1 MQKICIFIFYWF
13 FPNGNILQK
22 TIVQYYNQ
30 EVDTNT
36 IKIQNIFITIRISN
50 AILLLFSHQAVWLF
64 MTPWTAAHQ
73 ASLSLTISQS
83 FPKFMSIVLMMSSN
97 HLILCHPLLLLP
109 SMFPNI
115 RVFSNESVVRIRRSK
130 YQNFSFSIWSS
141 NEYSGLTFFKIDW
154 FDLLAV
160 QGTLKSILQH
170 HNLKASTLWALLY

>member
-83 FPKFMSIVLMMSSN
+83 FPKFMSIASVMPSS
-97 HLILCHPLLLLP
+97 HLILCCPLLCLFSIFP
-109 SMFPNI
+109 SI
-115 RVFSNESVVRIRRSK
+115 WVFSSDPAICIREPK
-130 YQNFSFSIWSS
+130 YWSFSFSISPS
-141 NEYSGLTFFKIDW
+141 NEYSGL
-154 FDLLAV
+154 
-160 QGTLKSILQH
+160 IL
-170 HNLKASTLWALLY
+170 